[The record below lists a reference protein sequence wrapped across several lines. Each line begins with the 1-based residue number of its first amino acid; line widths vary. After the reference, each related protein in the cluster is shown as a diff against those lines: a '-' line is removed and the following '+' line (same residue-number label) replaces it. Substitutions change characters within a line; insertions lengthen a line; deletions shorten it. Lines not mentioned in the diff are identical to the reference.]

1 MMRSVGQDNYM
12 KYFLIVIY
20 YLQITYFGAMLND
33 ISRCQKYEK
42 ASTEA
47 EENYPTH
54 IPRLL
59 FGGANGGLPL
69 RRQKEDWH
77 PIFVC

>member
-1 MMRSVGQDNYM
+1 
-12 KYFLIVIY
+12 
-20 YLQITYFGAMLND
+20 MLND